1 MSELAH
7 SDIAFCRG
15 MKVLIVYNFG
25 LGYKSV
31 YLTRIDLRVVMQDR
45 PVILIVRQIAFDRY
59 CLNFK
64 VLPALNDVILEVIPK
79 IRALFYNFF
88 RTFSELFLNYSCTIS
103 ELFYKFKWRSKYLL
117 RLDHTVPGNR

>member
-7 SDIAFCRG
+7 SDIALYREI
-15 MKVLIVYNFG
+15 KVLIARYFG

-31 YLTRIDLRVVMQDR
+31 YLTRIDFRVVMQDR
-45 PVILIVRQIAFDRY
+45 PVILNVRQIAFDRY

-88 RTFSELFLNYSCTIS
+88 RTFSELFLN
-103 ELFYKFKWRSKYLL
+103 FF
-117 RLDHTVPGNR
+117 